1 VVAKR
6 GRTPE
11 AHDKQK
17 NPSRRMNMDDA
28 KIYNVCLMRVKFQI
42 VKAKERHGDGSL
54 PEGGIILES
63 YNTGDLEEIIDILE
77 LYDIEDRN
85 PAGLAE
91 KLEDLAYT
99 VSVLVKEKVVFD
111 YDEKGHLGLQF
122 IPRERLVEVYNGTGA
137 ALAAA

>member
-1 VVAKR
+1 SA
-6 GRTPE
+6 
-11 AHDKQK
+11 
-17 NPSRRMNMDDA
+17 
-28 KIYNVCLMRVKFQI
+28 
-42 VKAKERHGDGSL
+42 
-54 PEGGIILES
+54 GGIILES

-111 YDEKGHLGLQF
+111 YDEQGYLGLQF
-122 IPRERLVEVYNGTGA
+122 IPGERSVEVYNGAGA

>member
-1 VVAKR
+1 
-6 GRTPE
+6 
-11 AHDKQK
+11 
-17 NPSRRMNMDDA
+17 MNMDDA

-42 VKAKERHGDGSL
+42 TNAKQRLNNTLHS
-54 PEGGIILES
+54 GGIILES

-77 LYDIEDRN
+77 LYDLEDRN
-85 PAGLAE
+85 PAGLAD